1 VAHEQHVLTDV
12 PARRRV
18 DPTLLAAFALTGV
31 TMRTAVTSVGAAL
44 DDLQAGLHT
53 SSGVAGVIT
62 TLPVISFA
70 VVGAATPRLAHRI
83 GPHRLLVLSL
93 LTATAG
99 TVARATSGSVWLFVV
114 LSVFALSGGAV
125 SNVLLP
131 SLVKLHAPDQIG
143 RMTAVYSTSLAVGI
157 AAASGLTVPIGD
169 LGDGW
174 RLGIGS
180 WAVLSAVAVLP
191 WLPTLRNETHDPTA
205 ERPLAM
211 AALRRSPTAW
221 LMTTFFAFQSMQA
234 YIQFGWFAKFEHRHG
249 VATSTAGWML
259 ALLSALSIPVS
270 MVAPRIPPRHQ
281 RAALTALSACSL
293 TCYVGLAVAPVGG
306 AWVWMGM
313 AGLGGGT
320 FPLALAL
327 IGMRARTADT
337 TAALS
342 AFAQTIG
349 YVVAG
354 TGPLLFG
361 VLYGAT
367 SSWAPS
373 LSLLFASLGISFVC
387 GWLVCRP
394 AYVDDE
400 LAPSAP

>member
-1 VAHEQHVLTDV
+1 MADEQHVLTRT
-12 PARRRV
+12 PARHRV
-18 DPTLLAAFALTGV
+18 DPVLLAAFALTGL

-70 VVGAATPRLAHRI
+70 AVGAATPRLAHRL

-93 LTATAG
+93 LTAAAG
-99 TVARATSGSVWLFVV
+99 TAARATAGSVWLFVL

-143 RMTAVYSTSLAVGI
+143 RMTAVYSTALAIGI

-169 LGDGW
+169 IGDGW

-180 WAVLSAVAVLP
+180 WAVLSALAVVP
-191 WLPTLRNETHDPTA
+191 WLPMLRNETHDPSS
-205 ERPLAM
+205 RGPLAM
-211 AALRRSPTAW
+211 TALIRSRTAW
-221 LMTTFFAFQSMQA
+221 LLTTFFAFQSMQA

-270 MVAPRIPPRHQ
+270 MIAPRIPPRHQ

-293 TCYVGLAVAPVGG
+293 GSYLGLAVAPVGG
-306 AWVWMGM
+306 AWIWMGL

-327 IGMRARTADT
+327 IGMRARTAET

-354 TGPLLFG
+354 CGPLLFG

-367 SSWAPS
+367 SGWAAS
-373 LSLLFASLGISFVC
+373 LALLFVSLGISYVC
-387 GWLVCRP
+387 GWQVCRP
-394 AYVDDE
+394 TFVDDE
-400 LAPSAP
+400 LARSAP